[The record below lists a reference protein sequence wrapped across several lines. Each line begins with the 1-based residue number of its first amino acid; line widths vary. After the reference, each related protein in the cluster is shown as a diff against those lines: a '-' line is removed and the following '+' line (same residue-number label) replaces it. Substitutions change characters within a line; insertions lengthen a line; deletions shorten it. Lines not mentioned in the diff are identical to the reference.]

1 MKRLAIRL
9 GISLASGMGLALA
22 LLWLLGNPRS
32 AELPVAYAAEWH
44 VCLSGCPYAS
54 IQAAVDAAGDERAK
68 HGGATRHER
77 AARPPQMQRADVP
90 VAGRLLAPGVRRDA
104 LDG

>member
-54 IQAAVDAAGDERAK
+54 IQAAVDAAGDERSP
-68 HGGATRHER
+68 
-77 AARPPQMQRADVP
+77 RPPQMQRADVP